1 MDHMKTGYKYANCVK
16 LAGYKIQWYAF
27 VVVVVVYMKLD
38 TIRGYMVEELIR
50 YLVPVNKWV
59 AKSDL
64 VSG

>member
-1 MDHMKTGYKYANCVK
+1 MDHMKTGYKYANRVK
-16 LAGYKIQWYAF
+16 LVGYGIQCYAF
-27 VVVVVVYMKLD
+27 VVVVNMKLD
-38 TIRGYMVEELIR
+38 TIRGYMVKELIR